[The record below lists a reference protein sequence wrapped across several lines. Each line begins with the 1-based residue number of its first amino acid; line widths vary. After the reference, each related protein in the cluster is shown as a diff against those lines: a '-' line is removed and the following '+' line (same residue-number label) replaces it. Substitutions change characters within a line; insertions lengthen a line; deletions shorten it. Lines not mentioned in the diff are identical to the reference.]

1 MQMNNLFESAYTC
14 LRATQVDEKLQRV
27 KQLRT
32 DWQAGELLQDSSIQ
46 LPDILEAGHPERP
59 ELVAPRQVAKRRL
72 GSPEGQAAMIHA
84 IGHIEFN
91 AVNLACDAVFRY
103 RDMPAEFYSDW
114 ITVAAEEVYHFS
126 LIRERLRQLGY
137 DYGDFPAHTGLWD
150 LARQTAADLLQRMA
164 LVPRM
169 MEARGL
175 DVTPGIIERFKQ
187 IKDQSTVDIL
197 EIILRDEIGHVRAGS
212 RWFSYVCEQ
221 QGLEPE
227 PTYFKL
233 LSDYTRGR
241 MSCPLHIDAR
251 LEAGFSESELS
262 RLEALCAK

>member
-1 MQMNNLFESAYTC
+1 MRMNNLFEFAHGC
-14 LRATQVDEKLQRV
+14 LLASEVDEKLQWV
-27 KQLRT
+27 KQLQAR
-32 DWQAGELLQDSSIQ
+32 WQAGELLQDSSIQ
-46 LPDILEAGHPERP
+46 LADIVEAGHPERP
-59 ELVAPRQVAKRRL
+59 ELVAPRHVAKRRL

-91 AVNLACDAVFRY
+91 AINLACDAVFRY
-103 RDMPAEFYSDW
+103 RDMPTEFYSDW
-114 ITVAAEEVYHFS
+114 IRVAAEEVYHFS

-175 DVTPGIIERFKQ
+175 DVTPGIMDKFRQ
-187 IKDQSTVDIL
+187 IGDQATVEIL
-197 EIILRDEIGHVRAGS
+197 QIILRDEIGHVRAGS
-212 RWFSYVCEQ
+212 RWFNFVCEQ
-221 QGLEPE
+221 RGLEPE
-227 PTYFKL
+227 ATYFKL
-233 LSDYTRGR
+233 LTDYTGGR

-251 LEAGFSESELS
+251 LEAGFSESELN
-262 RLEALCAK
+262 RLEALCGK